1 MLQQHPSV
9 RNLENRHLV
18 SHTLVQPEYS
28 QARPGVA
35 QAEDRGSAAAS
46 SAKSQSDAAERWDAL
61 RVLRGQRKLQQVG
74 VGLILAEKSDGLTVT
89 GVLPSGAADRDGRI
103 KTGDVVAHIDGHS
116 VQRIQAAKP
125 LMLGDVGT
133 YVDIGVVR
141 GGELVLLRVLR
152 PDESGD
158 GPMSPETSFQ
168 STKKERLLASPMERE
183 SPPTSPGE
191 ASEELPNSDILVE
204 LRSARLQVRRLQK
217 DVQVLRQQLNEAEAD
232 REGLSTGLR
241 TAAQRQVNALDFSRR
256 AMILLRVARA
266 WNLFASRRRKSLE
279 FAGCLAR
286 KAGLRCA
293 SVALSAWRM
302 EATLNAQQ
310 ASCEVLVATER
321 ARGNNLCALNYLRR
335 NLVRRLCALIR
346 G

>member
-1 MLQQHPSV
+1 MAEHLFGTPV
-9 RNLENRHLV
+9 R
-18 SHTLVQPEYS
+18 SQKS

-35 QAEDRGSAAAS
+35 RAEDRGSAAAS

-61 RVLRGQRKLQQVG
+61 RVLTGQRKLQQVG
-74 VGLILAEKSDGLTVT
+74 VGLILAEKSGGLTVT

-141 GGELVLLRVLR
+141 GGEMVLLRVLR

-158 GPMSPETSFQ
+158 GQMSPETSFH
-168 STKKERLLASPMERE
+168 STKKELLLASPIDLVSSPA
-183 SPPTSPGE
+183 SPPKDLMEPGE
-191 ASEELPNSDILVE
+191 ANEELPNSDILVE

-217 DVQVLRQQLNEAEAD
+217 DVHVLRQQLNEAEAD

-241 TAAQRQVNALDFSRR
+241 AAAQRQANALDLSRR
-256 AMILLRVARA
+256 GMIILRVTRA
-266 WNLFASRRRKSLE
+266 WNLFASRRRRSLE

-286 KAGLRCA
+286 KAGSRCA

-302 EATLNAQQ
+302 EASLNVQQ

-335 NLVRRLCALIR
+335 NLVRHLCELIR